1 MNSFIIHIPKW
12 FQSIFSGVTWSVST
26 DKKELFLTFDDGP
39 TPEITE
45 WVLEELNKF
54 NAKATFFC
62 IGKNIAAHP
71 EIFEKI
77 IRDGHRIGNHTYN
90 HLKGWK
96 TRTKNYLNNTEKTQV
111 LLDRFT
117 SPENTRL
124 FRPPYGKISPLQVRK
139 LKALNYKI
147 VLWSVLSGDFDP
159 NISQEQ
165 CTENVIKNSEKG
177 AVIVF
182 HDSLKAC
189 QNMKE
194 ALPKVLAYFSKKGF
208 EFNVLP

>member
-1 MNSFIIHIPKW
+1 MNSFFIRIPNW
-12 FQSIFSGVTWSVST
+12 FQKLFPGVVWSVAT

-45 WVLEELNKF
+45 WVLEELSKF

-62 IGKNIAAHP
+62 IGKNIVAHP
-71 EIFEKI
+71 DIFEKI
-77 IRDGHRIGNHTYN
+77 VGDGHRVGNHTYN

-96 TRTKNYLNNTEKTQV
+96 TRAKNYLNNTEKTQV
-111 LLDRFT
+111 LLDRLT
-117 SPENTRL
+117 SPKNSRL
-124 FRPPYGKISPLQVRK
+124 FRPPYGKITPLQVWK

-147 VLWSVLSGDFDP
+147 VLWNVLSGDFDP

-165 CTENVIKNSEKG
+165 CTENVIKNSKNG

-182 HDSLKAC
+182 HDSLKAE
-189 QNMKE
+189 QNLRE
-194 ALPKVLAYFSKKGF
+194 SLPKVLNYFSKEGF
-208 EFNVLP
+208 EFKALP